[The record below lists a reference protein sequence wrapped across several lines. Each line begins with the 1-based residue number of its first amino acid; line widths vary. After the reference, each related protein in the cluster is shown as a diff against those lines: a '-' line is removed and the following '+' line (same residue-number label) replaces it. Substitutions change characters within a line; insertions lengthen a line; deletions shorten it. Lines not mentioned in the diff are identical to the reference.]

1 MSVVLATRSTTT
13 ALQPIDDAFVR
24 VIQWVA
30 ASGYFKESKEE
41 AQAAVKMLI
50 GRELGLQPMA
60 SMMGIDIIETQKGPR
75 PRLSSN
81 IMAGLIKASGEY
93 DYTHV
98 TTPTRS
104 EVTVIRTL
112 PDGTKVTE
120 GSVSYTIEEAR
131 KAGIAR
137 AGSPWEKFTPDMLF
151 ARAMSRTKRLVP
163 HLFLGL
169 SGNVDVVLPEELDD
183 EPMSADQRK
192 AIFAQL
198 NDLDITDRS
207 RRLMWASNV
216 LEREVTTF
224 TELTRTDAGV
234 LLEWLAQPVENTD
247 QAGGADE
254 TIKRARLVPLLR
266 HEEVHSTV
274 DPDPPSVD
282 PERGAVGL
290 GIGPSVPVH
299 RQPATTASTSATM
312 RFAEGVPQESW
323 AVGGDWQRADSAN
336 PGEPLTASGSLADG
350 ATVISDNGDSDR
362 QTELIFKIAAA
373 HSEWKRTMPKGADA
387 WFNGFLAHVKRPNL
401 NECDIEELE
410 AGWDWL
416 VALNRAK

>member
-1 MSVVLATRSTTT
+1 MSVVLATRPTTT

-30 ASGYFKESKEE
+30 ASGYFKEAKDE

-60 SMMGIDIIETQKGPR
+60 SMMGIDIIDTQRGPR
-75 PRLSSN
+75 PRLSAN

-93 DYTHV
+93 DYGSSTSA
-98 TTPTRS
+98 TS
-104 EVTVIRTL
+104 ASVTVYRRL
-112 PDGTKVTE
+112 PDGTTE
-120 GSVSYTIEEAR
+120 GVGTVTYSIEEAR

-169 SGNVDVVLPEELDD
+169 SGNVDVILPEELDD

-192 AIFAQL
+192 ALFAQL
-198 NDLDITDRS
+198 NDLDITDRD

-216 LEREVTTF
+216 LGREVTTF
-224 TELTRTDAGV
+224 TDLTRTDAGV
-234 LLEWLAQPVENTD
+234 LLEWLVQPVENAD

-254 TIKRARLVPLLR
+254 TIKRARLVPPH
-266 HEEVHSTV
+266 HEEVHPTV

-282 PERGAVGL
+282 PERGAVGQSPR
-290 GIGPSVPVH
+290 PSVPVH
-299 RQPATTASTSATM
+299 RQPTTSASTSATM
-312 RFAEGVPQESW
+312 HLANAAPQESW
-323 AVGGDWQRADSAN
+323 AVGGDWQRADPAD
-336 PGEPLTASGSLADG
+336 PGDSPTASGSLAEG

-362 QTELIFKIAAA
+362 HTELIFKIAAA

-387 WFNGFLAHVKRPNL
+387 WFNGFLAHVKRSNL